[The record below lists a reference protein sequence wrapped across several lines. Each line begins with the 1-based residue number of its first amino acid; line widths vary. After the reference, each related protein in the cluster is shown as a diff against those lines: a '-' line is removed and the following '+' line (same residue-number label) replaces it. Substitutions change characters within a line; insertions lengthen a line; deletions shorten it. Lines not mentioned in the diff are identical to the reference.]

1 MTLPACQ
8 ATAVEPQGLWLL
20 VGEEEYF
27 VPFADYP
34 QFRRA
39 SLEHVFAATIIGP
52 GQLRWAALDVDIE
65 LEALVAPERYPL
77 VWRQA

>member
-1 MTLPACQ
+1 MTLPDCPV
-8 ATAVEPQGLWLL
+8 TAVEPQGLWLR

-34 QFRRA
+34 QFQRA

>member
-1 MTLPACQ
+1 
-8 ATAVEPQGLWLL
+8 V
-20 VGEEEYF
+20 
-27 VPFADYP
+27 
-34 QFRRA
+34 
-39 SLEHVFAATIIGP
+39 EHVFAATIIGP